1 MGNTLVFVLVW
12 AMVFLTFPT
21 HEVVGNTPVLNIIV
35 ILELST
41 ITVSTLYPQDWKYN
55 DNQIEDYLPS
65 KLQDNNLLCNKAINL
80 QIPQEI
86 EILIKPLNVTTMV
99 LNLDIYLILFKLL
112 RVTWNH
118 NIGGIA
124 NLFLGV
130 DNVSSITVK
139 AP

>member
-1 MGNTLVFVLVW
+1 MKLL
-12 AMVFLTFPT
+12 AIP
-21 HEVVGNTPVLNIIV
+21 PVLNIIV

-41 ITVSTLYPQDWKYN
+41 ITVGTLYPQDWKCN

-80 QIPQEI
+80 QIPQEL

-112 RVTWNH
+112 RVIWNH